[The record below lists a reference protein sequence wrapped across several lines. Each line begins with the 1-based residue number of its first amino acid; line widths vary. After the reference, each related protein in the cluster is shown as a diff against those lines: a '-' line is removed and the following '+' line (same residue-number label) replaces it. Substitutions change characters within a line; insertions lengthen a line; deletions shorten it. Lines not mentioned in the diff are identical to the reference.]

1 MFRRFKDHDEVP
13 MLLRNYM
20 MTVTET
26 PSFDAISLDDVND
39 FLEGLEESQN
49 YFGKDKISA

>member
-13 MLLRNYM
+13 ILLRNYM
-20 MTVTET
+20 MAVTET

-49 YFGKDKISA
+49 YFEKDKISA

>member
-20 MTVTET
+20 MTVTEKN
-26 PSFDAISLDDVND
+26 SFDAISLEDVNS

-49 YFGKDKISA
+49 YFEKDKISA